1 MLRKYKLFFIPLR
14 VNTGLYS
21 AVFFKKCKL
30 SALRPHQSTSVMIPI
45 RGTLRGVKL
54 KKVYTFVKILDFFPH
69 YYDSNITINIT
80 VVVVRDSDSN
90 TVVYLFALPLHLS
103 LIHI

>member
-1 MLRKYKLFFIPLR
+1 
-14 VNTGLYS
+14 
-21 AVFFKKCKL
+21 
-30 SALRPHQSTSVMIPI
+30 MIPI

-90 TVVYLFALPLHLS
+90 TASLPIRTTFTYLY
-103 LIHI
+103 